1 MAHKE
6 KLMFLLGGSLRQSSR
21 RLAAVVCVLAL
32 LSPTGART
40 QQQGKISVLRIGT
53 SGTLSPVGSDEKEA
67 LQSLQNFIKDETGF
81 ANELI
86 REKDWQEL
94 AEKMTKGDLHL
105 GVFKGYEFAWA
116 QQKYPDLKPL
126 ALAENTRLYTEV
138 YVVTRRDNPAMGF
151 AGLQGQSLALP
162 NTGQPELRLFVAQQ
176 CQAQGKKL
184 NTFFAKVTS
193 PNDVEEA
200 LDNVVDGVVQAAV
213 ADYTSLDA
221 YKGRKPGRFK
231 VLHYVARSKA
241 LPPPVVAYYNQVLD
255 QATLKRFQQGLLN
268 ASKSDRGQTL
278 LTLFRLTDF
287 AKVPGDFNEVLAE
300 TRKKYPP
307 GTDTK

>member
-1 MAHKE
+1 
-6 KLMFLLGGSLRQSSR
+6 MFLPGGSLRQGGGP
-21 RLAAVVCVLAL
+21 LGAVVCILAL

-53 SGTLSPVGSDEKEA
+53 SGTLSPAGSDEKEA
-67 LQSLQNFIKDETGF
+67 LRSLQSFIKDETSF
-81 ANELI
+81 ANEII

-94 AEKMTKGDLHL
+94 AEKMAKGELHL
-105 GVFKGYEFAWA
+105 GVFKGYEYAWA
-116 QQKYPDLKPL
+116 QEKHPELKPL
-126 ALAENTRLYTEV
+126 ALANTGSRPDRPYIEV
-138 YVVTRRDNPAMGF
+138 YVVTRRDNPAKDF

-162 NTGQPELRLFVAQQ
+162 NTGQPEPRLFVARQ
-176 CQAQGKKL
+176 CQAQGKTL
-184 NTFFAKVTS
+184 NAFFAKVTS

-213 ADYTSLDA
+213 ADRTSLEA

-231 VLHYVARSKA
+231 TLHQVAHSEP

-287 AKVPGDFNEVLAE
+287 AKVPGDFDQVLAE
-300 TRKKYPP
+300 TRKTYPP